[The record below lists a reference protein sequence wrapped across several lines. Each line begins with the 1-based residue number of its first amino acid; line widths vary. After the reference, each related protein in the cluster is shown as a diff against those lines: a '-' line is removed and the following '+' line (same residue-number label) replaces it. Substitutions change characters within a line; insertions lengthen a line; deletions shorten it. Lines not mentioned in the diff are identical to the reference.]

1 MAHDVHYRVS
11 EKTMNMMTQP
21 RVSPTPTGASP
32 LKRVLIV
39 EDDDAVASL
48 YGRVLGN
55 PDYRLY
61 RAANGAEALSLV
73 AETPFDAIVSDLV
86 MPGMSGVDFLKSV
99 RERDHDV
106 PIVIVTGRPAVE
118 SAITAVECGALRYLV
133 KPVLPRELRETV
145 ARALEVNEATRLCRR
160 AHQSMTEKVDEES
173 DRNGIESDFR
183 EALDSLYMI
192 YQPIVKPAQ
201 ASVVGYEALVR
212 TRHSRL
218 SQPKEIL
225 DAAARLGAFE
235 ELGRKVR
242 RAVAADIESLPKD
255 SLVFVNLHA
264 EELLDEALYSE
275 ANPLRK
281 HAGRIVFELTE
292 QGHLEGME
300 RRIAALREQ
309 KFLIAVDDLGAGYA
323 ALSLLIGLEPDFV
336 KIDRDLVRGVDSDSS
351 KRALIASLA
360 SVCREL
366 ENELVCEGVET
377 EAEGRCLLE
386 VGVDLLQGYFFAKP
400 QVSFTPEET
409 KRLGLLME
417 ELRSCPTGLEEGK

>member
-1 MAHDVHYRVS
+1 
-11 EKTMNMMTQP
+11 MTTP
-21 RVSPTPTGASP
+21 SVSPNPTGASP

-55 PDYRLY
+55 PNYRLY
-61 RAANGAEALSLV
+61 RAANGEEALSLV

-86 MPGMSGVDFLKSV
+86 MPGMSGVDLLKSV
-99 RERDHDV
+99 RERDQDV

-133 KPVLPRELRETV
+133 KPVPPKELRETV
-145 ARALEVNEATRLCRR
+145 ARALEVNEAKRVSRR
-160 AHQSMTEKVDEES
+160 GRRSMTEKVDEES
-173 DRNGIESDFR
+173 SGSCTESEFR
-183 EALDSLYMI
+183 EALESLYMV

-201 ASVVGYEALVR
+201 GSVVGYEALVR

-218 SQPKEIL
+218 SQPKEFL
-225 DAAARLGAFE
+225 DAAARLGGFE

-242 RAVAADIESLPKD
+242 RVVAANIENLPKD
-255 SLVFVNLHA
+255 SLVFVNLHP
-264 EELLDEALYSE
+264 EELLDETLYSE

-281 HAGRIVFELTE
+281 HAERIVLELTE
-292 QGHLEGME
+292 QASLDGIE

-309 KFLIAVDDLGAGYA
+309 TFLIAVDDLGAGYA

-336 KIDRDLVRGVDSDSS
+336 KIDRDLVRGVDFDAS
-351 KRALIASLA
+351 KRALVASLA

-366 ENELVCEGVET
+366 EIELVCEGVET
-377 EAEGRCLLE
+377 EDEGRCLLE
-386 VGVDLLQGYFFAKP
+386 VGVDLLQGYLFAKP
-400 QVSFTPEET
+400 QVSFTPDER

-417 ELRSCPTGLEEGK
+417 KLRSCPTGLEEGT

>member
-1 MAHDVHYRVS
+1 
-11 EKTMNMMTQP
+11 MNMTTP
-21 RVSPTPTGASP
+21 PSVSPTPSGAST

-61 RAANGAEALSLV
+61 RAANGEEALSLV

-86 MPGMSGVDFLKSV
+86 MPGMSGVDLLKSV
-99 RERDHDV
+99 RERDQDV
-106 PIVIVTGRPAVE
+106 SIVIVTGRPAVE
-118 SAITAVECGALRYLV
+118 SAITAVECGALRYMV
-133 KPVLPRELRETV
+133 KPVLPKELREIV
-145 ARALEVNEATRLCRR
+145 ARALEVNEATRLARCAR
-160 AHQSMTEKVDEES
+160 QGMTEKVAEES
-173 DRNGIESDFR
+173 SRNGIESDFR
-183 EALDSLYMI
+183 EALESLYMV
-192 YQPIVKPAQ
+192 YQPIVKPTQ
-201 ASVVGYEALVR
+201 GSVVGYEALVR

-218 SQPKEIL
+218 SQPKEFL
-225 DAAARLGAFE
+225 DAAARIGGFE
-235 ELGRKVR
+235 ELGRSVR
-242 RAVAADIESLPKD
+242 RAVAGDIEKLPKD

-275 ANPLRK
+275 ANPLRR
-281 HAGRIVFELTE
+281 HAERIVFELTE
-292 QGHLEGME
+292 QASLDGIE

-336 KIDRDLVRGVDSDSS
+336 KIDRDLVRGVDADAS
-351 KRALIASLA
+351 KRALITSLA

-366 ENELVCEGVET
+366 EIELVCEGVET

-386 VGVDLLQGYFFAKP
+386 VGVELLQGYFFAKP
-400 QVSFTPEET
+400 QVSFTPDQG

-417 ELRSCPTGLEEGK
+417 ELRSCPTGLEEGT

>member
-1 MAHDVHYRVS
+1 VLVS
-11 EKTMNMMTQP
+11 
-21 RVSPTPTGASP
+21 
-32 LKRVLIV
+32 
-39 EDDDAVASL
+39 
-48 YGRVLGN
+48 
-55 PDYRLY
+55 PDYRIY
-61 RAANGAEALSLV
+61 RAANGEEALSLV

-86 MPGMSGVDFLKSV
+86 MPGMNGVDLIKWV
-99 RERDHDV
+99 RERDRDV

-145 ARALEVNEATRLCRR
+145 ARALEVNDAKRLTRRER
-160 AHQSMTEKVDEES
+160 ASTAAKVDEES
-173 DRNGIESDFR
+173 SRGDTESDFR
-183 EALDSLYMI
+183 EALESLYMV
-192 YQPIVKPAQ
+192 YQPIVNPAQ
-201 ASVVGYEALVR
+201 GSVVGYEALVR

-218 SQPKEIL
+218 SQPKEFL

-235 ELGRKVR
+235 ELGRNVR
-242 RAVAADIESLPKD
+242 RAVAGDIENLPKD

-264 EELLDEALYSE
+264 EELLDEALYFE

-292 QGHLEGME
+292 QASLDGIE

-309 KFLIAVDDLGAGYA
+309 EFLIAVDDLGAGYA

-336 KIDRDLVRGVDSDSS
+336 KIDRDLVRGVDADAS
-351 KRALIASLA
+351 KRALITSLA

-366 ENELVCEGVET
+366 EIELVCEGVET

-386 VGVDLLQGYFFAKP
+386 VGVDLLQG
-400 QVSFTPEET
+400 
-409 KRLGLLME
+409 
-417 ELRSCPTGLEEGK
+417 

>member
-1 MAHDVHYRVS
+1 
-11 EKTMNMMTQP
+11 MTTP
-21 RVSPTPTGASP
+21 SVSPNPMGALA

-61 RAANGAEALSLV
+61 RAANGEEALSLV
-73 AETPFDAIVSDLV
+73 AETAFDAIVSDLV
-86 MPGMSGVDFLKSV
+86 MPGMSGVELLKSV
-99 RERDHDV
+99 RERDQDV
-106 PIVIVTGRPAVE
+106 PIVVVTGRPAVE

-133 KPVLPRELRETV
+133 KPVPPKELRETV
-145 ARALEVNEATRLCRR
+145 AHALEVNEAKRLTRR
-160 AHQSMTEKVDEES
+160 ARQSMTEKVDEES
-173 DRNGIESDFR
+173 SRSRTESDFR
-183 EALDSLYMI
+183 EALESLYMV

-201 ASVVGYEALVR
+201 GSVVGYEALVR
-212 TRHSRL
+212 TGHSRL
-218 SQPKEIL
+218 SQPKEFL
-225 DAAARLGAFE
+225 DAAARIGGFE
-235 ELGRKVR
+235 ELGRGVR
-242 RAVAADIESLPKD
+242 RAVAGDIEKLPKD

-275 ANPLRK
+275 ANPLRM
-281 HAGRIVFELTE
+281 HAERIVFELTE
-292 QGHLEGME
+292 QASLDGIE

-336 KIDRDLVRGVDSDSS
+336 KIDRDLVRGVDADAS
-351 KRALIASLA
+351 KRALITSLA

-366 ENELVCEGVET
+366 EIELVCEGVET

-386 VGVDLLQGYFFAKP
+386 VGVELLQGYFFAKP
-400 QVSFTPEET
+400 QVSFTPDQG

-417 ELRSCPTGLEEGK
+417 ELRSCPTGLEEGT

>member
-1 MAHDVHYRVS
+1 
-11 EKTMNMMTQP
+11 MTTP
-21 RVSPTPTGASP
+21 SVSPNPMGALA

-61 RAANGAEALSLV
+61 RAANGEEALSLV
-73 AETPFDAIVSDLV
+73 AETAFDAIVSDLV
-86 MPGMSGVDFLKSV
+86 MPGMSGVELLKSV
-99 RERDHDV
+99 RERDQDV
-106 PIVIVTGRPAVE
+106 PIVVVTGRPAVE

-133 KPVLPRELRETV
+133 KPVPPKELRETV
-145 ARALEVNEATRLCRR
+145 AHALEVNEAKRLTRR
-160 AHQSMTEKVDEES
+160 ARQSMTERVDEES
-173 DRNGIESDFR
+173 SRSRTESDFR
-183 EALDSLYMI
+183 EALESLYMV

-201 ASVVGYEALVR
+201 GSVVGYEALVR

-218 SQPKEIL
+218 SQPKEFL
-225 DAAARLGAFE
+225 DAAARIGGFE
-235 ELGRKVR
+235 ELGRGVR
-242 RAVAADIESLPKD
+242 RAVAGDIEKLPKD

-275 ANPLRK
+275 ANPLRR
-281 HAGRIVFELTE
+281 HAERIVFELTE
-292 QGHLEGME
+292 QASLDGIE

-336 KIDRDLVRGVDSDSS
+336 KIDRDLVRGVDADAS
-351 KRALIASLA
+351 KRALITSLA

-366 ENELVCEGVET
+366 EIELVCEGVET

-386 VGVDLLQGYFFAKP
+386 VGVELLQGYFFAKP
-400 QVSFTPEET
+400 QVSFTPDQG

-417 ELRSCPTGLEEGK
+417 ELRSCPTGLEEGT